1 MTFFP
6 SYLMLILSLQVQI
19 LIFSIA
25 VLKHCLESTA
35 EHTWHLALFAGIM
48 LEHYPELDVGKTL
61 LMCLIHDI
69 GEIYDGD
76 ISAALLS
83 DSSQKYQ
90 GEHRAAERVFSLLPD
105 RQKKSFMDLWQEY
118 EDGRT
123 PESRLVKA
131 LDKAETIIQHNIG
144 KNPPDFDYAFN
155 LQYGKPYF
163 TEDALLE
170 EIRSALDEET
180 RRHIP

>member
-1 MTFFP
+1 
-6 SYLMLILSLQVQI
+6 
-19 LIFSIA
+19 
-25 VLKHCLESTA
+25 
-35 EHTWHLALFAGIM
+35 
-48 LEHYPELDVGKTL
+48 
-61 LMCLIHDI
+61 
-69 GEIYDGD
+69 
-76 ISAALLS
+76 
-83 DSSQKYQ
+83 
-90 GEHRAAERVFSLLPD
+90 
-105 RQKKSFMDLWQEY
+105 MDLWQEY

-180 RRHIP
+180 RRHIS

>member
-1 MTFFP
+1 
-6 SYLMLILSLQVQI
+6 
-19 LIFSIA
+19 
-25 VLKHCLESTA
+25 
-35 EHTWHLALFAGIM
+35 
-48 LEHYPELDVGKTL
+48 
-61 LMCLIHDI
+61 
-69 GEIYDGD
+69 
-76 ISAALLS
+76 
-83 DSSQKYQ
+83 
-90 GEHRAAERVFSLLPD
+90 
-105 RQKKSFMDLWQEY
+105 MDLWQEY

-144 KNPPDFDYAFN
+144 KNPPNFDYAFN

-170 EIRSALDEET
+170 EIRSTLDEET

>member
-1 MTFFP
+1 
-6 SYLMLILSLQVQI
+6 
-19 LIFSIA
+19 
-25 VLKHCLESTA
+25 
-35 EHTWHLALFAGIM
+35 M
-48 LEHYPELDVGKTL
+48 LEHYPELDAGKTL

-144 KNPPDFDYAFN
+144 KIPRILTMHSICSTENRI
-155 LQYGKPYF
+155 LQRMRCLKKYEVRWMRKPGGIF
-163 TEDALLE
+163 RKRTV
-170 EIRSALDEET
+170 
-180 RRHIP
+180 HIKNAGS

>member
-1 MTFFP
+1 
-6 SYLMLILSLQVQI
+6 
-19 LIFSIA
+19 
-25 VLKHCLESTA
+25 
-35 EHTWHLALFAGIM
+35 M

-105 RQKKSFMDLWQEY
+105 RRKKSFMDLWQEY

-144 KNPPDFDYAFN
+144 KKSPEF
-155 LQYGKPYF
+155 
-163 TEDALLE
+163 
-170 EIRSALDEET
+170 
-180 RRHIP
+180 